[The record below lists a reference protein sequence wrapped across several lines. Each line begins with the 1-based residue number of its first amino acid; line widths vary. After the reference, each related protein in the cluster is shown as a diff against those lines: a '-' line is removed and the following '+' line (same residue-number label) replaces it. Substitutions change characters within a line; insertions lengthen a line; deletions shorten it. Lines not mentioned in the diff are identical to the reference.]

1 MQLRATHECLF
12 TPRNRAGE
20 RLDGKLGAFIDI
32 ADHSLTLKS
41 CESRRWCD
49 LLNSTVEPS
58 SSISVVDWHFSCME
72 ST

>member
-41 CESRRWCD
+41 CESR
-49 LLNSTVEPS
+49 
-58 SSISVVDWHFSCME
+58 
-72 ST
+72 